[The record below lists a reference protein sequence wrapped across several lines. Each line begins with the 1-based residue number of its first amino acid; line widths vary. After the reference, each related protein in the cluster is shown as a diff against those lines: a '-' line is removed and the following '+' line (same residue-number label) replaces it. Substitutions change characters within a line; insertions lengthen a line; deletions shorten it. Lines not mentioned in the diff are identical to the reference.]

1 MAKKQFRKQNLNNG
15 DYARIEQG
23 AKALKGAAGIVTCA
37 AILLRNKQNLKILSN
52 NIIKLTG
59 QIVSK

>member
-15 DYARIEQG
+15 DYAGIEQG

-37 AILLRNKQNLKILSN
+37 AILLRNKQNLKILS
-52 NIIKLTG
+52 
-59 QIVSK
+59 